1 MTLIKTQPRTIDDVI
16 DALQTAASRVSGS
29 IASLT
34 VIMRDGR
41 IFSGT
46 AYCVDKRGYF
56 VTALHCVQGDM
67 ADAFI
72 AMDALHPVTVIAVDE
87 KTDLAL
93 LKVEGTTC
101 DFEPVM
107 FAQSAPAAE
116 EIVGGLGYPG
126 GQLSVSLESFLVRCY
141 GAITDGIGPE
151 GFAINGNKMQNGLC
165 FVGAQMELAGYS
177 GGPIVNEHGEVVSSV
192 SKGCTEAS
200 FVMGPS
206 AADIVAFISQ
216 YI

>member
-1 MTLIKTQPRTIDDVI
+1 MTLIKTATRTVDDII
-16 DALQTAASRVSGS
+16 DALQAAASRVSGS
-29 IASLT
+29 VASLT
-34 VIMRDGR
+34 VIMRNGQ

-67 ADAFI
+67 ADLFI
-72 AMDALHPVTVIAVDE
+72 AMDSVHPVTVVAVDE

-126 GQLSVSLESFLVRCY
+126 GQMAVSLESFLIRY
-141 GAITDGIGPE
+141 FGAITDGIGPE
-151 GFAINGNKMQNGLC
+151 GFAINGNSMQSAEC

-177 GGPIVNEHGEVVSSV
+177 GGPIVNEHGEVVASV
-192 SKGCTEAS
+192 SKACAEAS